1 MAAYAVGLCGFLL
14 AILAVLFLPT
24 PLIRLGS
31 RVGLAVTRPEEAALC
46 AILALGLAVKLGG
59 LLYPDTVVIDLTW
72 HEKWQRTLLRGE
84 FAALYFPSELS
95 SGPGEWGAGV
105 KIPKSP
111 LYYVAMAPVALLPI
125 ATGAGLKLVAGLL
138 DLALIPFAYAFLK
151 RIDRGTAGVVAALL
165 YTVTPL
171 SYLIL
176 SYGSYPT
183 LFAQFLS
190 VLAFAVIL
198 LAGRRLDRP
207 AVFGAFVALLT
218 LSLLA
223 YPVVAVFNVCLV
235 STFGLWRWR
244 GAADRGDARRTVL
257 LPGGAALA
265 ALLAFL
271 AYYLQHVRVALASVG
286 TLTGE
291 TARERAGADAG
302 LLAAP
307 GHIAAVALRNGAPG
321 GPARPRGRGRD
332 PAAAWRRGRRDAAH
346 LAVPAALAADHAG
359 VRGRGRLRGVAPQ
372 AALLHD
378 AAGGDLRRDHR
389 RLALAAGPGG
399 AGHRGALLRGDR
411 GPGLVALVPAHRLC
425 WAAAELKILARDAN
439 APAAGAARRPPRHV
453 G

>member
-1 MAAYAVGLCGFLL
+1 M
-14 AILAVLFLPT
+14 
-24 PLIRLGS
+24 
-31 RVGLAVTRPEEAALC
+31 TRPEAAALC

-59 LLYPDTVVIDLTW
+59 LLYPDTMVIDLTW
-72 HEKWQRTLLRGE
+72 HEKWQRTLLRGD

-125 ATGAGLKLVAGLL
+125 TIGVGLKLVAGLL

-198 LAGRRLDRP
+198 LGGRHLDRP

-235 STFGLWRWR
+235 TAFGLWRWR
-244 GAADRGDARRTVL
+244 GAADRGDARRAVL
-257 LPGGAALA
+257 LPAGAALA

-271 AYYLQHVRVALASVG
+271 AYYLQHVRVALASLG

-291 TARERAGADAG
+291 TARERAGADAS

-307 GHIAAVALRNGAPG
+307 GHIAAVALRNVTTGHLAVLLVLAVAGAILLRRG
-321 GPARPRGRGRD
+321 GGGDETRRTWQFLLLWLLIMPVFVAVDAYVELLLKPLFYTMLPVAIFGGITVVWL
-332 PAAAWRRGRRDAAH
+332 WRRGRAGQVIAVLCCAAI
-346 LAVPAALAADHAG
+346 AAQGWWLWFQRIAYAG
-359 VRGRGRLRGVAPQ
+359 Q
-372 AALLHD
+372 
-378 AAGGDLRRDHR
+378 
-389 RLALAAGPGG
+389 
-399 AGHRGALLRGDR
+399 
-411 GPGLVALVPAHRLC
+411 
-425 WAAAELKILARDAN
+425 
-439 APAAGAARRPPRHV
+439 PPN
-453 G
+453 